1 MMNRDRIVVLGV
13 GNVLLRDEGV
23 GVKVVEALS
32 REYTFPDNVSL
43 VDGGTQGLRLM
54 GTIQEADHLI
64 VVDAVL
70 GGGTPGTIYRLERD
84 DLPKGLRMKQS
95 AHDSDLI
102 EALNLCSLID
112 QSPQSVVVI
121 GIEPESITPFG
132 LELSESV
139 EGKVPDLIQR
149 VIDELSTFGIE
160 PQKKSLEPQGGLW

>member
-13 GNVLLRDEGV
+13 GNVLLKDEGV
-23 GVKVVEALS
+23 GVKAVDTLG
-32 REYTFPDNVSL
+32 RQYIFPDNVSL

-54 GTIQEADHLI
+54 ATIQEADHLI

-70 GGGTPGTIYRLERD
+70 GGGPPGTIYRLERD

-121 GIEPESITPFG
+121 GIEPESMTPFD

-139 EGKVPDLIQR
+139 NGKVQDLIQR
-149 VIDELSTFGIE
+149 VIDELSTLGIE
-160 PQKKSLEPQGGLW
+160 PQKKSLEPRVGLW